1 MFAELRELEPY
12 HMEGMDLYSTALWQL
27 QREVELSALA
37 QELTEMNKNAPEVWN
52 SQVFF
57 FFFFFLFM
65 ESYC

>member
-37 QELTEMNKNAPEVWN
+37 QELTEMNKNAPEVGKYFKIFF
-52 SQVFF
+52 VFVEICCF
-57 FFFFFLFM
+57 
-65 ESYC
+65 EHG